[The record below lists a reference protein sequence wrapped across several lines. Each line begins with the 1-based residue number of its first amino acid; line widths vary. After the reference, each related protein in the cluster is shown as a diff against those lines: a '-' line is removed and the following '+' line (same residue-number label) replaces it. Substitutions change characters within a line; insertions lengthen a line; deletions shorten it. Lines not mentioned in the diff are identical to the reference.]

1 MKLRTGVPALAFLFV
16 CFWMFSSVGANTP
29 PGTEKAK
36 SRLEELFLWKIS
48 DTLGLTNDEE
58 EKFRTNFK
66 SLNDKKSKASQELD
80 RLMTEMEKQSDQK
93 KLSQSLEDYNKSLAS
108 YSNVQMDEAKSM
120 RKLLGDK
127 RFAQYLILKRD
138 LNQKL
143 KNMLS
148 TPSRPESTQP
158 KD

>member
-1 MKLRTGVPALAFLFV
+1 
-16 CFWMFSSVGANTP
+16 MFSSVGANPP

-48 DTLGLTNDEE
+48 DTLGLTNDE
-58 EKFRTNFK
+58 
-66 SLNDKKSKASQELD
+66 ASQELD
-80 RLMTEMEKQSDQK
+80 RLMTDMEKPVDQK

-108 YSNVQMDEAKSM
+108 YNNVQLEEAKSM
-120 RKLLGDK
+120 RKILGDK

-148 TPSRPESTQP
+148 TPSRPESAQP

>member
-1 MKLRTGVPALAFLFV
+1 MRFSRSSAVAFVLI
-16 CFWMFSSVGANTP
+16 CLWMFSSVGANPP

-58 EKFRTNFK
+58 EKFRANFK

-80 RLMTEMEKQSDQK
+80 RLMTDMEKQADQK
-93 KLSQSLEDYNKSLAS
+93 KLYQSLEDYNKSLAS
-108 YSNVQMDEAKSM
+108 YNGVQLEEAKSM
-120 RKLLGDK
+120 RKILGDT
-127 RFAQYLILKRD
+127 RFAQYLIMKRD

-148 TPSRPESTQP
+148 TPSRPESAQP